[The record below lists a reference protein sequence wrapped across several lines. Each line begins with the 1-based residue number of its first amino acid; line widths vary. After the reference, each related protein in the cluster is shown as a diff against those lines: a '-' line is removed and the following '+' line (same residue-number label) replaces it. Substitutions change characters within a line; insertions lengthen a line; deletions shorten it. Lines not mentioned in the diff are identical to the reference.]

1 MEVTGEKENPQLNLA
16 VPSAQGL
23 EEENSAM
30 ETEVERLVAQKGSQ
44 GSALGFWVNQE
55 RPIMLPK
62 QATTPR
68 VSDFPRRSS
77 LLVHT
82 AGHCTSAGDSAL
94 GFVTLRLSREQQ
106 PRPGTS
112 EVVVGEEAENAEN
125 CGRLEQTSEGLWVEM
140 CESSLV
146 PQTSGPPEEQ
156 SCVSDQQ
163 LETPRKRG
171 VLRKR
176 GSAGKETRGRETASH
191 MLAPPSNRTV
201 RPMHSEIRQE
211 QGNNSHS
218 RSNNAEQQRNQEDTR
233 FSLSAVQS
241 LRSCIGSTRGHSSWT
256 GSSRACS
263 SWTGSSRAYSSW
275 TGNSRACSSWTG
287 SRMTHSL
294 RNSRAYSS
302 WTGSSRAYS
311 SWTGNSRAC
320 SSWTGSKMTHSL
332 RSSRACSSWTG
343 SSHMSRSPPWS
354 PHRSHSWCR
363 NRLAHSSTRAC
374 SSTQAHNSWSHSPHS
389 WSHSPHSWSHS
400 PHSWSHSP
408 HSWSH
413 SPHSRSHSPHSQSH
427 SLQSSHSSPCFWWV
441 EGGAGRGAGEREG
454 QVWSPWSLDPLY
466 PW

>member
-1 MEVTGEKENPQLNLA
+1 
-16 VPSAQGL
+16 
-23 EEENSAM
+23 
-30 ETEVERLVAQKGSQ
+30 
-44 GSALGFWVNQE
+44 
-55 RPIMLPK
+55 
-62 QATTPR
+62 
-68 VSDFPRRSS
+68 
-77 LLVHT
+77 
-82 AGHCTSAGDSAL
+82 
-94 GFVTLRLSREQQ
+94 
-106 PRPGTS
+106 
-112 EVVVGEEAENAEN
+112 
-125 CGRLEQTSEGLWVEM
+125 LEQTSEGLWVEM

-171 VLRKR
+171 VLRKL

-218 RSNNAEQQRNQEDTR
+218 RSNDAEQQRNQEDTR

-275 TGNSRACSSWTG
+275 TGSSRACSSWTG

-294 RNSRAYSS
+294 RNSRACSS

-311 SWTGNSRAC
+311 SWIDNSR
-320 SSWTGSKMTHSL
+320 MTHSL

-374 SSTQAHNSWSHSPHS
+374 SSTQAHSSRSHSPHS
-389 WSHSPHSWSHS
+389 R
-400 PHSWSHSP
+400 SHSP

-413 SPHSRSHSPHSQSH
+413 SPHSRSHSPH
-427 SLQSSHSSPCFWWV
+427 SSHSSPCFWWV